1 MYIGISAPGIGR
13 HPPRVAMALRT
24 TRLGFH
30 IVRDGI
36 DPGDYRFL
44 LWFIGVVYIYMYIC
58 GRISDPGIGSYPPRV
73 ALALRTQ
80 GYSFHTVRGGI
91 DPGGHRCRP
100 RIIGAV
106 DVREDF

>member
-44 LWFIGVVYIYMYIC
+44 LWFIGVVYICIYVEGFPI
-58 GRISDPGIGSYPPRV
+58 RELDPILPGWRWLYEPRV
-73 ALALRTQ
+73 IVST
-80 GYSFHTVRGGI
+80 
-91 DPGGHRCRP
+91 PC
-100 RIIGAV
+100 GAV
-106 DVREDF
+106 STRGVTVVVPGLLEL